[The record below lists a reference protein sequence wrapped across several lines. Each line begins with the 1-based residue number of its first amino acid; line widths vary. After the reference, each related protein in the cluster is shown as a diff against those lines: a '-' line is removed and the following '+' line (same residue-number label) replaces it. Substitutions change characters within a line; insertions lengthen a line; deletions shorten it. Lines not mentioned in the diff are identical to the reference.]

1 MQFKTYNRF
10 FALGKNASDIL
21 RLPSLHAA
29 MDAAVF
35 TAYGHDDRAT
45 FGARWCK
52 RFAPGRNLVLNQREH
67 EHAFRSPIRNC
78 TSPQAGP
85 GRA

>member
-35 TAYGHDDRAT
+35 TA
-45 FGARWCK
+45 
-52 RFAPGRNLVLNQREH
+52 
-67 EHAFRSPIRNC
+67 
-78 TSPQAGP
+78 
-85 GRA
+85 